1 MKKLLTPIKKSILL
15 GVDVIP
21 TQQRTLY
28 RRNISDFCY
37 LLDND
42 YLDETPLTVLVR
54 GQFAV
59 YKTFTKPNYAKL
71 SAQKIAQKKF
81 ALESENKDKFKE
93 NYTNYSLSKKIPFV
107 KGKITDSCFK
117 QQTRDLTQKE
127 FEILQELVE
136 INQGNIPKSW
146 EQFYLLTDTNFFT
159 FNQTYKKY

>member
-1 MKKLLTPIKKSILL
+1 MKKLLTRILKSFIIGVVVVSSLSGRSEDTMTAILNRIGRKPL
-15 GVDVIP
+15 ILP
-21 TQQRTLY
+21 
-28 RRNISDFCY
+28 
-37 LLDND
+37 
-42 YLDETPLTVLVR
+42 DEGLSCVS
-54 GQFAV
+54 
-59 YKTFTKPNYAKL
+59 KTFTKSNYAKL

-81 ALESENKDKFKE
+81 ARESENKDKNKE

-107 KGKITDSCFK
+107 KEKINDSYFK
-117 QQTRDLTQKE
+117 RQTRGLTQKE